1 MGFSIVL
8 PFLVFLVSDLG
19 GNAVVY
25 GLVGATYPLF
35 QFIGSPILGRLSDRR
50 GRRLVLLLSE
60 LGTLASWLIFIV
72 ALVMPKLPIGRLDDV
87 VITVPLLLVFVARA
101 LDGITGGNISV
112 ANAYVADISTD
123 ANRSHNF
130 GRMGMAGNLGIVLG
144 PGVAAVLGTIGA
156 RGLVTIVVAA
166 LLSAISC

>member
-1 MGFSIVL
+1 MSRALLSVLAVNVVSSMGFSIVL

-60 LGTLASWLIFIV
+60 LGTLVSWLIFIV
-72 ALVMPKLPIGRLDDV
+72 AILMPRLPLG
-87 VITVPLLLVFVARA
+87 PLRPGAVTGPPILVFAARA
-101 LDGITGGNISV
+101 LRGITR
-112 ANAYVADISTD
+112 A
-123 ANRSHNF
+123 
-130 GRMGMAGNLGIVLG
+130 
-144 PGVAAVLGTIGA
+144 P
-156 RGLVTIVVAA
+156 
-166 LLSAISC
+166 